1 MVNAQITMKRSL
13 SFFLFAFLLLPG
25 NLRAQS
31 GWTVDDCMRYA
42 VEQNYRVRNSRLD
55 TRIAGED
62 LTAAYGDF
70 LPSVSATGALGK
82 RLGRSVDPK
91 STRYTGRLYTSP
103 SPRD

>member
-1 MVNAQITMKRSL
+1 MMNAQITIKRGLSL
-13 SFFLFAFLLLPG
+13 FLLVFLASPG

-62 LTAAYGDF
+62 LTAAYGE
-70 LPSVSATGALGK
+70 LPAHWANVWGVRWTRK
-82 RLGRSVDPK
+82 R
-91 STRYTGRLYTSP
+91 TSILP
-103 SPRD
+103 LPF

>member
-1 MVNAQITMKRSL
+1 
-13 SFFLFAFLLLPG
+13 
-25 NLRAQS
+25 
-31 GWTVDDCMRYA
+31 MRYA

-62 LTAAYGDF
+62 LTVAYGDF

-91 STRYTGRLYTSP
+91 TNLYILAKAELSRTRLQYELKSRTVDFYRTGSFLGTE
-103 SPRD
+103 